1 MNLSARAV
9 TYDGWTHTM
18 LTLDAIDLR
27 ILSAVQRNG
36 RITKQALASEAGLSA
51 SPCWTRLRRLTE
63 AGIISGYHARIAPQR
78 VAPFVRVMMEVTL
91 TSHRQ
96 ADFQRFEQ
104 AVGHV
109 AEITDCW
116 AVGGGIDYFLTV
128 LTPDIDSYQRL
139 VDRLLAMDIGID
151 RYFTYV
157 ITKMVKQ
164 DATLPL
170 EALIQTRSA

>member
-1 MNLSARAV
+1 
-9 TYDGWTHTM
+9 M

-27 ILSAVQRNG
+27 ILAAVQRNG
-36 RITKQALASEAGLSA
+36 RITKQSLAAEAGLSA
-51 SPCWTRLRRLTE
+51 SPCWTRLKRLTD
-63 AGIISGYHARIAPQR
+63 AGIITGYHARIAPQR
-78 VAPFVRVMMEVTL
+78 VAPIARVMVEVTL
-91 TSHRQ
+91 ASHRQ

-104 AVGHV
+104 AI
-109 AEITDCW
+109 AAIPEITECW

-139 VDRLLAMDIGID
+139 IDRLLAMDIGID

-164 DATLPL
+164 ESVLPL
-170 EALIQTRSA
+170 DSLIRPRTA

>member
-1 MNLSARAV
+1 
-9 TYDGWTHTM
+9 M

-27 ILSAVQRNG
+27 ILAAVQRNG
-36 RITKQALASEAGLSA
+36 RITKQSLATEAGLSA
-51 SPCWTRLRRLTE
+51 SPCWTRLKRLTD
-63 AGIISGYHARIAPQR
+63 AGIITGYHARIAPQR
-78 VAPFVRVMMEVTL
+78 VAPIARVMVEVTL

-104 AVGHV
+104 AI
-109 AEITDCW
+109 AAIPEITECW
-116 AVGGGIDYFLTV
+116 AVGGGVDYFLTV

-139 VDRLLAMDIGID
+139 IDRLLAMDIGID

-164 DATLPL
+164 ESVLPL
-170 EALIQTRSA
+170 DSLIRPRTA